1 MADKH
6 TRGPWR
12 IFRDGASNDTA
23 YVRTEAEFG
32 AGEIAVLYSQPNEAD
47 ALLIA
52 AAPELLEALEFVEA
66 FFTKLEDGTE
76 PDDPLR
82 KLREKCHAPIHDRV
96 RPLIRKARGESQ

>member
-52 AAPELLEALEFVEA
+52 AAPELLEVALGLEADCSEDEFGWGDIRISKEN
-66 FFTKLEDGTE
+66 LEQ
-76 PDDPLR
+76 LR
-82 KLREKCHAPIHDRV
+82 AA
-96 RPLIRKARGESQ
+96 IRKARGESQ